1 MLKQFFLLLA
11 LCTAFVFAK
20 EAEAADE
27 VKVASTFTAEEQ
39 ATIDASSETH
49 AFEAEVS
56 RLMDI
61 IIHSLY
67 SNRDIFLRE
76 LISNA
81 ADATDKIRFIGLT
94 DHDALGDDEEL
105 DIRIELDSEA
115 KTLRITDKGVGM
127 TRDELVSNLG
137 VVAKSGTTD
146 FVEAAASG
154 EDPLSLIGQFGVGF
168 YSVYLVADKVTVA
181 SKNNKD
187 EQHVW
192 ESTADRTFT
201 IAKDPRGNTLGRGTE
216 ITLYLK
222 DDAEDFLGNS
232 KVEKVVKKYSQ
243 FINCPI
249 LLQETKTVS
258 EEVPVEDDEA
268 SEETPKE
275 EGEDDIEVSEEEDE
289 DASEDKAPKTKTVT
303 KEVVEWRRLNDFKAI
318 WTRSPS
324 EVTEEEYAEF
334 FKSLDTKP
342 EGHLSHTHFNTE
354 GEVSFK
360 SLLYIQGKG
369 DPNRYSD
376 IFALKKQG
384 ISLYV
389 RQVLISDEF
398 EDFLPRYMNFV
409 KGVVDSDDL
418 PINVSRET
426 LAESRVLKVIGKK
439 LVRKVLEVLRKM
451 AEEDKE
457 EALVKA
463 EKEATEG
470 EEATE
475 EKPEGEETDD
485 EDEDANKSDYEKFWK
500 QHGKSIKFGV
510 IDDRK
515 NKAKLSKL
523 LRYSTSK
530 SNGKEISFE
539 TYVER
544 MGKDQ
549 KHIYYLNCESFEKC
563 ETSPFIEKAVKRGFE
578 VVYMTDV
585 VDEYLVQHM
594 SEFDG
599 VDMMSVLR
607 DNMKL
612 DKAERKAFK
621 QLKEEFKPT
630 VEYLK
635 ELYGKRVANVKV
647 SNKLDQ
653 SPCVVTSSQYGHTAN
668 MERIMKSQTF
678 GSSAS
683 FDSPKNLEVN
693 PRHPIIVAIKEKV
706 EEEDTASINHLAQ
719 LLLDGALINSGFTV
733 EDLGNFKQRMTDVV
747 NQDLDIDSDTP
758 VEEEEEDPEEEE
770 EEEQEEEEEEEQ
782 EEEAEEEV
790 EEEAAQKEEL

>member
-1 MLKQFFLLLA
+1 MLKQLFLLLA
-11 LCTAFVFAK
+11 LCATVFA
-20 EAEAADE
+20 EEAAEEE
-27 VKVASTFTAEEQ
+27 VVVSTFSAEEQ

-94 DHDALGDDEEL
+94 DVDALGDEEL
-105 DIRIELDSEA
+105 DIRIELDKEA
-115 KTLRITDKGVGM
+115 KKLTITDKGVGM
-127 TRDELVSNLG
+127 TRDELVTNLG

-181 SKNNKD
+181 SKNNND

-222 DDAEDFLGNS
+222 DDAEEFLGDS
-232 KVEKVVKKYSQ
+232 KITEVVQKYSQ

-249 LLQETKTVS
+249 LLKEIKSVSKEVPIEES
-258 EEVPVEDDEA
+258 EEVNT
-268 SEETPKE
+268 EETPKE

-289 DASEDKAPKTKTVT
+289 EAPEAPKTKTVT
-303 KEVVEWRRLNDFKAI
+303 EEVVEWKRLNDFKAI
-318 WTRSPS
+318 WTRSPK
-324 EVTEEEYAEF
+324 EVTDEEYAEF
-334 FKSLDTKP
+334 YKSLDKKP
-342 EGHLSHTHFNTE
+342 EGALSHVHFNTE

-360 SLLYIQGKG
+360 SLLYIQARG
-369 DPNRYSD
+369 DPQRYND

-439 LVRKVLEVLRKM
+439 LVRKVLEELRKM
-451 AEEDKE
+451 SEEE
-457 EALVKA
+457 
-463 EKEATEG
+463 
-470 EEATE
+470 TE
-475 EKPEGEETDD
+475 EKEKSDEEAAEKTVEENED
-485 EDEDANKSDYEKFWK
+485 EDEDENQTTYEQFWEH
-500 QHGKSIKFGV
+500 HGKSIKFGV

-523 LRYSTSK
+523 LRYPTSK
-530 SNGKEISFE
+530 SNGKDISLE

-544 MGKDQ
+544 MAEDQ
-549 KHIYYLNCESFEKC
+549 KHIYFLNCESIEKC
-563 ETSPFIEKAVKRGFE
+563 EGSPFIEKALKKGYE

-594 SEFDG
+594 TEFDG
-599 VDMMSVLR
+599 VEMQSCLR

-612 DKAERKAFK
+612 DKEERKAFK

-635 ELYGKRVANVKV
+635 ELYGERVATVKV

-653 SPCVVTSSQYGHTAN
+653 SPCVVTASQYGYTAN

-678 GSSAS
+678 GSSGG
-683 FDSPKNLEVN
+683 FGSPKNLEIN
-693 PRHPIIVAIKEKV
+693 PRHPIMVAIKERV
-706 EEEDTASINHLAQ
+706 EDEDTASINHLAQ
-719 LLLDGALINSGFTV
+719 LLLDGALVSSGFTV
-733 EDLGNFKQRMTDVV
+733 EDLGDFKHRMTAVV
-747 NQDLDIDSDTP
+747 NKDLDIDAGRL
-758 VEEEEEDPEEEE
+758 VEEEVADPEEEEEEE
-770 EEEQEEEEEEEQ
+770 EEEQEEQEEQEEEVEL
-782 EEEAEEEV
+782 EEEAEEE
-790 EEEAAQKEEL
+790 AAPKEEL